1 MVIKIIPPHSLKA
14 FRYRVQ
20 CLCQSLWNETDPVAR
35 ANLALQ
41 LADAATTLA
50 RLETQEAQ
58 KCRQPTSPEP
68 VHHLPLSGESQIENP
83 GS

>member
-20 CLCQSLWNETDPVAR
+20 CLGQSLWNETDPIAR

-58 KCRQPTSPEP
+58 KCQQVVGPDPFNPSDPHTPEGQ
-68 VHHLPLSGESQIENP
+68 SS
-83 GS
+83 